1 MTPQAWTILALAA
14 VPAVLLCIAWLWAA
28 MIAAG
33 EADDR
38 ADATLERMR
47 GENISEAEAAMR
59 QMRGGDGGGM
69 LWS

>member
-14 VPAVLLCIAWLWAA
+14 VPAVLLCIAWLWCA

-38 ADATLERMR
+38 ADATLAEMTRAH
-47 GENISEAEAAMR
+47 ISEAEAAMR
-59 QMRGGDGGGM
+59 QMRGGDGDGM